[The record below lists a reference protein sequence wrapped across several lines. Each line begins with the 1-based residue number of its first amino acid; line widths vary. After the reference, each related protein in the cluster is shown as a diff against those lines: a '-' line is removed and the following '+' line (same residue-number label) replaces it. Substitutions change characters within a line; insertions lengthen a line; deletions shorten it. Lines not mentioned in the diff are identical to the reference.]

1 MQYLNSSDVNKD
13 NHKCMSC
20 PLGASC
26 EGNIDWS
33 GVKAK
38 YGWWRLRNTKEILK
52 KLRNTKECEGAL
64 EGTLEGA
71 VATNN
76 TNHPPDCLLC
86 KNDCAV
92 SLIYYNYYYYYYYV

>member
-38 YGWWRLRNTKEILK
+38 YGWWRLRNTKE
-52 KLRNTKECEGAL
+52 CEGAL
-64 EGTLEGA
+64 KGTLEGA

-92 SLIYYNYYYYYYYV
+92 SLIYYYYYYYVCAIDP